1 MKALVCCNFAFLK
14 INSNLAV
21 REHLLMQDFGV
32 TVKERTKMEIIENKE
47 KNHFELQD
55 IETFLRLNEYPKII

>member
-1 MKALVCCNFAFLK
+1 MKGMKALVCCNFAFLK

-21 REHLLMQDFGV
+21 REHLLTQGFGV

-47 KNHFELQD
+47 KNHFEL
-55 IETFLRLNEYPKII
+55 